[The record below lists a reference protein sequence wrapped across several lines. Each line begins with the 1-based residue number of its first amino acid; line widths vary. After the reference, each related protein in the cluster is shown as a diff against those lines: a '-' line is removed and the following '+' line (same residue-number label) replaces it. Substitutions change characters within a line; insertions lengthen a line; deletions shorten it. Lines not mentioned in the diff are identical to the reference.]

1 HHPKVQWHVWHREM
15 GAAVVD
21 REAIDA
27 RAPQADDPAQLLL
40 TSGTSGEPK
49 GVVHRHGTLSRA
61 TWMEV
66 EHLGLNSSDSI
77 FVPSP
82 LGHQT
87 GFLYGMWLALT
98 LGVPQ
103 ILQSHW
109 DPAEAVRILRAWEG
123 TFVQA
128 ATPFLGDLV
137 QEVENGAGPPESL

>member
-1 HHPKVQWHVWHREM
+1 
-15 GAAVVD
+15 
-21 REAIDA
+21 
-27 RAPQADDPAQLLL
+27 
-40 TSGTSGEPK
+40 
-49 GVVHRHGTLSRA
+49 GTLSRA
-61 TWMEV
+61 AWMEV
-66 EHLGLNSSDSI
+66 EHLGLNSSDTI

-103 ILQSHW
+103 IMQSHW
-109 DPAEAVRILRAWEG
+109 DPAEAVRILHFREG

-137 QEVENGAGPPESL
+137 REVDNGARAPQALRIFVAPGAAVPRALAERAIRVLDAAVFGAFGTTETGLATL